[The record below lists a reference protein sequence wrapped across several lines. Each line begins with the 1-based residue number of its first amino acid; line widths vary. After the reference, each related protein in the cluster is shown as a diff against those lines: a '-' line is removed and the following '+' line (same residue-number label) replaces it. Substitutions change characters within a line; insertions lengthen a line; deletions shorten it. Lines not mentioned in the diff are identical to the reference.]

1 MQASWPSLNRSRA
14 AKNKEPMQQTYF
26 FSDLPLWFSIP
37 IGLGYLVVFIIMAI
51 LLVRLFRK

>member
-1 MQASWPSLNRSRA
+1 
-14 AKNKEPMQQTYF
+14 MQQTYF
-26 FSDLPLWFSIP
+26 FSDLPKWFSIP

>member
-1 MQASWPSLNRSRA
+1 MRL
-14 AKNKEPMQQTYF
+14 TTF

>member
-1 MQASWPSLNRSRA
+1 
-14 AKNKEPMQQTYF
+14 MQQTYF

-37 IGLGYLVVFIIMAI
+37 IGLGYLVVFIIMVI